1 MLPMHKAPDTL
12 DEFAGPSMGGDAAY
26 GTGTRPA
33 TTLTV
38 LNVAYPLAPVGPD
51 AVGGAEQVLSM
62 LDRALVG
69 AGHRSIVIGCRG
81 SSASGTLVETP
92 AENGVLD
99 EAAKHRAQQAHR
111 KAIAAARARW
121 PIDVVH
127 LHGIDFDAYL
137 PDDGPTLVSLHL
149 PLDWYPAEALRPARD
164 DLWLHAVSAAQ
175 HKTAPPGAR
184 LAAPIPNGV
193 DIEALNLLQPK
204 RDFALVLSR
213 VCPEKGI
220 HLALD
225 AAKQAGVPLVIG
237 GKVYPYETHTRYFH
251 DEVQSRLDGRRRFL
265 GPLGFT
271 AKRRFLNAA
280 RCLVVPSLAA
290 ETSSL
295 VAMEALACGTPVVA
309 FPNGALPD
317 VIEHGRTGFL
327 VNTVDEMAQA
337 ILAASS
343 LDAETCRAEA
353 RRRFSLER
361 MISSYMDA
369 YQALAELGT
378 DRRRFVAAP

>member
-1 MLPMHKAPDTL
+1 MLPMHQMPD
-12 DEFAGPSMGGDAAY
+12 FATPLTGGDAAQ
-26 GTGTRPA
+26 GTGTQPA
-33 TTLTV
+33 ATLTV

-62 LDRALVG
+62 LDRALVH
-69 AGHRSIVIGCRG
+69 AGHRSIVIACRG
-81 SSASGTLVETP
+81 SSTSGTLVEIP
-92 AENGVLD
+92 AENGMLD
-99 EAAKHRAQQAHR
+99 EAAKRRAQEAHR

-137 PDDGPTLVSLHL
+137 PDDGPTLVTLHL
-149 PLDWYPAEALRPARD
+149 PLDWYPAAALRPTRG
-164 DLWLHAVSAAQ
+164 DLWLHAVSPSQ
-175 HKTAPPGAR
+175 QKTAPSGAR
-184 LAAPIPNGV
+184 LTAPIPNGV
-193 DIEALNLLQPK
+193 DIQALNLPQPK

-225 AAKQAGVPLVIG
+225 AAKLAGVPLVVG
-237 GKVYPYETHTRYFH
+237 GKVYPYETHTRYFR

-280 RCLVVPSLAA
+280 RCLVIPSLAA

-327 VNTVDEMAQA
+327 VDTVDEMAQA
-337 ILAASS
+337 ILAAPS

-369 YQALAELGT
+369 YQALAQLGT
-378 DRRRFVAAP
+378 

>member
-1 MLPMHKAPDTL
+1 MHKAPDTL
-12 DEFAGPSMGGDAAY
+12 DEFAGPSMGGNAAY

>member
-1 MLPMHKAPDTL
+1 M
-12 DEFAGPSMGGDAAY
+12 
-26 GTGTRPA
+26 
-33 TTLTV
+33 TLTV

-51 AVGGAEQVLSM
+51 AVGGAEQLLSM
-62 LDRALVG
+62 LDRALVS
-69 AGHRSIVIGCRG
+69 AGHRSIVIGCSG
-81 SSASGTLVETP
+81 SSASGTLVEIP

-99 EAAKHRAQQAHR
+99 EAAKGRAQQAQR
-111 KAIAAARARW
+111 NAIATARAKW
-121 PIDVVH
+121 PVDVVH

-137 PDDGPTLVSLHL
+137 PDNGPTLVTLHL

-175 HKTAPPGAR
+175 QKTAPPDAR
-184 LAAPIPNGV
+184 LVPLIPNGV

-213 VCPEKGI
+213 ICPEKGI

-237 GKVYPYETHTRYFH
+237 GKVYPYETHMRYFR
-251 DEVQSRLDGRRRFL
+251 DEVQCRLDGRRRFL

-280 RCLVVPSLAA
+280 RCLVIPSLAA

-317 VIEHGRTGFL
+317 VVEHGKTGFL
-327 VNTVDEMAQA
+327 VGTVEEMAQA
-337 ILAASS
+337 IVAASS

-369 YQALAELGT
+369 YQALARLGT
-378 DRRRFVAAP
+378 DRRHLAATS

>member
-1 MLPMHKAPDTL
+1 M
-12 DEFAGPSMGGDAAY
+12 
-26 GTGTRPA
+26 
-33 TTLTV
+33 TLTV

-62 LDRALVG
+62 LDQALVR
-69 AGHRSIVIGCRG
+69 AGHISIVIGCQG
-81 SSASGTLVETP
+81 SKAAGVLIETP
-92 AENGVLD
+92 AEPGVLD
-99 EAAKHRAQQAHR
+99 DAAKTRAQRSHRA
-111 KAIAAARARW
+111 AIDAARSRW

-127 LHGIDFDAYL
+127 LHGIDFHAYL
-137 PDDGPTLVSLHL
+137 PDHGPTLVSLHL
-149 PLDWYPAEALRPARD
+149 PLDWYPADALRPVRN
-164 DLWLHAVSAAQ
+164 DLWLHAVSVTQ
-175 HKTAPPGAR
+175 QRTAPPGAR
-184 LAAPIPNGV
+184 LVAPIPNGV
-193 DIEALNLLQPK
+193 DIDALSGPQPK
-204 RDFALVLSR
+204 RNFALVLSR
-213 VCPEKGI
+213 ICPEKGI

-237 GKVYPYETHTRYFH
+237 GKVYPYETHTLYLR
-251 DEVQSRLDGRRRFL
+251 DEVQPRLDKHRRFL

-280 RCLVVPSLAA
+280 RCLVIPSLAA

-317 VIEHGRTGFL
+317 VVEHGKTGFL
-327 VNTVDEMAQA
+327 VNDVDEMAQA
-337 ILAASS
+337 IVAASG

-353 RRRFSLER
+353 RRRFSLDR

-369 YQALAELGT
+369 YHALAELGGG
-378 DRRRFVAAP
+378 RRRLAAAQ

>member
-1 MLPMHKAPDTL
+1 M
-12 DEFAGPSMGGDAAY
+12 
-26 GTGTRPA
+26 
-33 TTLTV
+33 TLTV

-62 LDRALVG
+62 LDQALVR
-69 AGHRSIVIGCRG
+69 AGHGSIVIGCQG
-81 SSASGTLVETP
+81 SKSAGVLIETP
-92 AENGVLD
+92 AEPGVLD
-99 EAAKHRAQQAHR
+99 EAAKKRAQRAHRA
-111 KAIAAARARW
+111 AIEAARARW

-149 PLDWYPAEALRPARD
+149 PLDWYPTDALRTVRD
-164 DLWLHAVSAAQ
+164 DLWLHAVSVAQ
-175 HKTAPPGAR
+175 QRTAPAGAR
-184 LAAPIPNGV
+184 LVAPIPNGV
-193 DIEALNLLQPK
+193 DVEALSARQSK
-204 RDFALVLSR
+204 RNFALVLSR
-213 VCPEKGI
+213 ICPEKGI

-237 GKVYPYETHTRYFH
+237 GMVYPYETHTVYFR
-251 DEVQSRLDGRRRFL
+251 DEVQPRLDKRRRFL

-280 RCLVVPSLAA
+280 RCLVIPSLAA

-317 VIEHGRTGFL
+317 VVEHGKTGFL
-327 VNTVDEMAQA
+327 VNDVDEMAQA
-337 ILAASS
+337 IVAASS
-343 LDAETCRAEA
+343 LDAEICRAEA
-353 RRRFSLER
+353 RRRFSLDQ
-361 MISSYMDA
+361 MISSYMNA
-369 YQALAELGT
+369 YQALAGLGAG
-378 DRRRFVAAP
+378 RRRLAAVQ

>member
-1 MLPMHKAPDTL
+1 MHKAPDTL

>member
-1 MLPMHKAPDTL
+1 MHKAPDTL

-26 GTGTRPA
+26 GTRTRTA

-69 AGHRSIVIGCRG
+69 AGHRSIVVGCRG

-237 GKVYPYETHTRYFH
+237 GKVYPYETHTRYFN

-369 YQALAELGT
+369 YRALAELGT